1 MLRILL
7 PKKKNI
13 FLYFLFH
20 RSVMKVFVKIKTSQ
34 SFQRKY
40 IQYWDFPQYVL
51 WSCLGDTYT
60 SVWESQ
66 PPGCN
71 RKWCHCFPACL
82 VGISD
87 ARVLLS
93 YWPPPTCQQKQFEWG
108 FLGIF
113 LQHYAV
119 AENSWRKVKTFKD
132 WFVLILI
139 KQCLE
144 VLKPEGKFR
153 ILLEEPD
160 SFQMSFLLTQLSIWP
175 CFSG

>member
-1 MLRILL
+1 MLGRLFCSFWCQKYNVLVANTAGFLKCSLHAMLRILL
-7 PKKKNI
+7 PKKKKNL

-51 WSCLGDTYT
+51 WSGLGDTYT

-93 YWPPPTCQQKQFEWG
+93 YWPPRLANRNSLSGASWGSSCSITPLQK
-108 FLGIF
+108 
-113 LQHYAV
+113 
-119 AENSWRKVKTFKD
+119 T
-132 WFVLILI
+132 
-139 KQCLE
+139 
-144 VLKPEGKFR
+144 PEGR
-153 ILLEEPD
+153 
-160 SFQMSFLLTQLSIWP
+160 
-175 CFSG
+175 